1 MRWTSPLSVVFVTT
15 LLTAAGCARPSK
27 PAEPTGQNEPAAVA
41 ANENAVPVLPHPV
54 LATFGP
60 TGSATVADIAERV
73 TPSVVSV
80 HSTKVTT
87 GPQLP
92 PGHPFRHFF
101 GPMPDQ
107 RQQGLGSGVIVAK
120 DLVVTNNHVVED
132 ADEIKITTKDD
143 LELEVELVGTDPKT
157 DLAVLRIT
165 AGGEGLRP
173 LPLGDSSKLRLG
185 DAVLA
190 IGNPFGIG
198 QTVTMGI
205 VSAKGRADL
214 GIVDYE
220 DFIQTD
226 AAINPGNSGG
236 ALVNMQGELIGINTA
251 IVSRSGG
258 YQGIGFAIPTDMA
271 RPIVESLVA
280 DGHVERGWLGVHIQ
294 DLSADLAEAMG
305 LKSTTGVLIADVGD
319 GTPAQKAGVKRGD
332 VVLEVDG
339 KAVTT
344 TGQLRN
350 QIAAAGAQKR
360 VELTLLRDG
369 KKRKLPVALGAMPD
383 DPAAPGKSSPG
394 TTQSGPLDGLAL
406 QELTPELRNRL
417 RLDSQVTDGVVVAG
431 VEPGSPAARA
441 GLRPGDVIL
450 EVDRQPVTSVK
461 RFGQLWRDVKGKALL
476 LVHRQGATNYIA
488 VGR

>member
-1 MRWTSPLSVVFVTT
+1 MPKIPLFVLILATSTALS
-15 LLTAAGCARPSK
+15 ACARSGK
-27 PAEPTGQNEPAAVA
+27 PAEPTGQTPDKSTAPASD
-41 ANENAVPVLPHPV
+41 AVPILPHPV
-54 LATFGP
+54 LTTLGP
-60 TGSATVADIAERV
+60 NGGGTVADIAELV

-80 HSTKVTT
+80 HSTKVSS

-92 PGHPFRHFF
+92 PGHPFRQFF
-101 GPMPDQ
+101 GPMPEQ
-107 RQQGLGSGVIVAK
+107 RQQGLGSGVIVAE

-143 LELEVELVGTDPKT
+143 REFDVELVGTDPKT
-157 DLAVLRIT
+157 DLAVLHVT
-165 AGGEGLRP
+165 GGASGLRP
-173 LPLGDSSKLRLG
+173 LPMGDSSKLRLG

-236 ALVNMQGELIGINTA
+236 ALVNMSGELIGINTA

-258 YQGIGFAIPTDMA
+258 YQGIGFAIPTNMA
-271 RPIVESLVA
+271 RPIVESLVSN
-280 DGHVERGWLGVHIQ
+280 GRVVRGWLGVHIQ
-294 DLSADLAEAMG
+294 DLDADLAEALG
-305 LKSTTGVLIADVGD
+305 VKTTSGVLIADVGKD
-319 GTPAQKAGVKRGD
+319 TPAEHAGLQRGD

-339 KAVTT
+339 QQVTT

-350 QIAAAGAQKR
+350 FIAAAGAKKR

-369 KKRKLPVALGAMPD
+369 KRKKLPVALGAMPD
-383 DPAAPGKSSPG
+383 DPSDGVKSSSPA
-394 TTQSGPLDGLAL
+394 TQSGPLDGLAL
-406 QELTPELRNRL
+406 QELTPELRSKLNL
-417 RLDSQVTDGVVVAG
+417 SSEVGDGVVVAG

-450 EVDRQPVTSVK
+450 ELDRQPVTSVK
-461 RFGQLWRDVKGKALL
+461 RFGQLWNKVKGKALL
-476 LVHRQGATNYIA
+476 LVHRRGATTFIA
-488 VGR
+488 VGP

>member
-1 MRWTSPLSVVFVTT
+1 
-15 LLTAAGCARPSK
+15 
-27 PAEPTGQNEPAAVA
+27 
-41 ANENAVPVLPHPV
+41 VLPHPV

-60 TGSATVADIAERV
+60 NGPGTVADIAERV

-80 HSTKVTT
+80 HSTKVTH
-87 GPQLP
+87 GFELP
-92 PGHPFRHFF
+92 PGNPFHFFF

-107 RQQGLGSGVIVAK
+107 LQQGLGSGVIVAK
-120 DLVVTNNHVVED
+120 NLVVTNNHVVEG
-132 ADEIKITTKDD
+132 ADEIKVTTKDD
-143 LELEVELVGTDPKT
+143 RELDVELAGTDPKS

-165 AGGEGLRP
+165 SGGEGLP
-173 LPLGDSSKLRLG
+173 ALPMGDSSKLRLG

-190 IGNPFGIG
+190 IGNPFGVG

-214 GIVDYE
+214 GITDYE

-236 ALVNMQGELIGINTA
+236 ALVNMSGELVGINTA

-258 YQGIGFAIPTDMA
+258 YQGIGFAIPTNMA
-271 RPIVESLVA
+271 RPIVESLVSE
-280 DGHVERGWLGVHIQ
+280 GRVERGWLGVHIQ
-294 DLSADLAEAMG
+294 DMDADLAEALG
-305 LKSTTGVLIADVGD
+305 LKSTSGVLVADVGD
-319 GTPAQKAGVKRGD
+319 DTPAKKAGVKRGD

-339 KAVTT
+339 QKVAT

-350 QIAAAGAQKR
+350 SIAAAGAKKR

-369 KKRKLPVALGAMPD
+369 KKRKLPVDLGAMPD
-383 DPAAPGKSSPG
+383 DPAQEAKSLSNA
-394 TTQSGPLDGLAL
+394 TQSGPLDGLAL
-406 QELTPELRNRL
+406 QELTPALRQRL
-417 RLDSQVTDGVVVAG
+417 RVASEVKDGVVVVG

-441 GLRPGDVIL
+441 GLRPGDVIMEL
-450 EVDRQPVTSVK
+450 DRQPVTSVK
-461 RFGQLWRDVKGKALL
+461 RFGQLWEKVKGKALL
-476 LVHRQGATNYIA
+476 LVHRHGATTFIA